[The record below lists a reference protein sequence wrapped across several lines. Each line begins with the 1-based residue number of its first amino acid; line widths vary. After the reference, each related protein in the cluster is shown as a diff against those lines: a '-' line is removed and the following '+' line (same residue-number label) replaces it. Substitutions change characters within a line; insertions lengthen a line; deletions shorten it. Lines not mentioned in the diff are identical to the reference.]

1 LKDWRTESVKSL
13 AVFIGLTLLMGCVT
27 DYGGTM
33 PGQRI
38 GYIQKNPIYCD
49 RHDVYRPDG
58 LRSGIYLEPNSIYK
72 GQMNLKSTGKV
83 IKGTAPPKGGSSF
96 RSGKSR

>member
-1 LKDWRTESVKSL
+1 MKDWRTETVKSL

-27 DYGGTM
+27 NYGGTM

-38 GYIQKNPIYCD
+38 GYIQKNPIYPD
-49 RHDVYRPDG
+49 RYDVYRPDG
-58 LRSGIYLEPNSIYK
+58 LRSGIYLEPNPTYK
-72 GQMNLKSTGKV
+72 GQMDLKSNGSF

-96 RSGKSR
+96 RGGKSK

>member
-1 LKDWRTESVKSL
+1 MKSL

-38 GYIQKNPIYCD
+38 GYIQKNPIYRD
-49 RHDVYRPDG
+49 RYDVYRADG
-58 LRSGIYLEPNSIYK
+58 LRSGIYLEPNPICK
-72 GQMNLKSTGKV
+72 GQMDLKSNGKV
-83 IKGTAPPKGGSSF
+83 IKGTASPKRGSSF
-96 RSGKSR
+96 KGGKSK